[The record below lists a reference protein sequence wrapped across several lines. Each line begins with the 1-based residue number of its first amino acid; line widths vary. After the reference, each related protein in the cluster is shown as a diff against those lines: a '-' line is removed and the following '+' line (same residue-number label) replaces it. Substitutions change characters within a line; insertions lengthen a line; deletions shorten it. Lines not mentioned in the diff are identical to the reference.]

1 MDNVF
6 AQYFFDHFGLS
17 ATTAGD
23 LAGSFGMFN
32 IFSRASGGF
41 ISDFLGHRYGMR
53 SRLWTHWAVQT
64 LAGVHPPFNS
74 GVVACGRGPKVHLFQ
89 QTLAVH
95 HSPLLVNWVHT
106 CGSF

>member
-1 MDNVF
+1 LVVDNVF

-41 ISDFLGHRYGMR
+41 ISDFFGRRYGMR
-53 SRLWTHWAVQT
+53 SRLWTHWTVQT
-64 LAGVHPPFNS
+64 LAG
-74 GVVACGRGPKVHLFQ
+74 A
-89 QTLAVH
+89 
-95 HSPLLVNWVHT
+95 PLPMLI
-106 CGSF
+106 